1 MLLEVGVGG
10 ERLLADGAHEG
21 LDFLVNLEKSMKLPS
36 GGSNKRCHGISQ
48 VATSLSKNLSTR
60 ANLDKF

>member
-21 LDFLVNLEKSMKLPS
+21 LDFLVNLEKSMKLTLE
-36 GGSNKRCHGISQ
+36 GSNKRRHGINQ
-48 VATSLSKNLSTR
+48 VAQASSSFSTR